1 MIFLLDL
8 SAAFDTADLGI
19 SSQRLAHVIRI
30 KGAVLG
36 WFRSHLSDRFQFV
49 HVQDVSLSYS
59 RISHRAPL
67 ILSTLSAL
75 PLGNMTPCHLL
86 NLHFYA
92 DDTPLNHSLSD
103 FRLEN
108 VKNCQ
113 NILPLIY
120 MVFWGHNIFVN
131 LSTLKVLVDS
141 YSPES
146 LTVEWVS
153 EYLAIWPLCCG
164 AAAHSWNR
172 VILVMLLKAAA
183 AETEA

>member
-19 SSQRLAHVIRI
+19 SLQRLAHVIRI

-36 WFRSHLSDRFQFV
+36 CFRSHLSDRFQFV

-67 ILSTLSAL
+67 ILSTLSML
-75 PLGNMTPCHLL
+75 PLGNMIPCHLI
-86 NLHFYA
+86 NLHLYA
-92 DDTPLNHSLSD
+92 DDTPINHSSPD

-120 MVFWGHNIFVN
+120 MV
-131 LSTLKVLVDS
+131 L
-141 YSPES
+141 
-146 LTVEWVS
+146 
-153 EYLAIWPLCCG
+153 
-164 AAAHSWNR
+164 
-172 VILVMLLKAAA
+172 
-183 AETEA
+183 